1 MLVQG
6 KSLKRL
12 PMPTTLNLDQAMLH
26 QWLAEKLDTET
37 IREKLQMKGL
47 DEESVSAYLREYRKK
62 QHEKKRFIG
71 FTCCGAGAL
80 LGFLACLLTLMADNA
95 SMGGFFL
102 FGLTSIAVLV
112 IFAGLYL
119 IFE

>member
-1 MLVQG
+1 
-6 KSLKRL
+6 
-12 PMPTTLNLDQAMLH
+12 MPTTLNLDQAMLQ

-37 IREKLQMKGL
+37 IRQKLHVQGL
-47 DEESVSAYLREYRKK
+47 DEESVTAYLREYRKK
-62 QHEKKRFIG
+62 QHEKKRFVG
-71 FTCCGAGAL
+71 FACCGAGAF
-80 LGFLACLLTLMADNA
+80 LGFLACLLALLTDSAAL
-95 SMGGFFL
+95 GGFFL